1 MLTPTH
7 LVFSQAAFF
16 TACIATSHAPAPAE
30 ALVAATGALIP
41 DLDKRASY
49 VGRLVAPLAGWIEHQ
64 FGHRTV
70 THSLLAQLVV
80 GLLLWPLLPFGVW
93 LALLAGWV
101 SHSLADMMTPSGVCW
116 FWPARVRCILPGNHE
131 LRIEELSGRE
141 LGFAACMAAA
151 CFPLLVWA
159 GSGAGTSGLIRAALG
174 RIEAARQQYDASKGT
189 HAWRLAIEGR
199 DNRSFADIAGTY
211 PIRGPW
217 QADGFILDAPA
228 GPVSV
233 CQGQACDWYAESAVL
248 ERGAPERISVRQ
260 VQVGR
265 LSGRELAGLL
275 QPLAEAGTVYLIG
288 TVRSRAVQDDP
299 PTVAVSGE
307 TVTLRY
313 ATFEALAEA
322 GPLRELALTVQ
333 VRHPPGAAVPVLEQA
348 TRSGDGDRLPALL
361 RPWIEPP
368 DAGAR
373 QPPVTT
379 AL

>member
-7 LVFSQAAFF
+7 LIFSQAAFF
-16 TACIATSHAPAPAE
+16 TACIATSHAPTPAE
-30 ALVAATGALIP
+30 SLVAAAGALIA
-41 DLDKRASY
+41 DLDKRPSY
-49 VGRLVAPLAGWIEHQ
+49 VGRLVVPLAGWIEHH

-101 SHSLADMMTPSGVCW
+101 SHSLADMMTPSGW

-131 LRIEELSGRE
+131 LRIEELSWRE
-141 LGFAACMAAA
+141 LGFATCMAAA

-159 GSGAGTSGLIRAALG
+159 SSGAGTSGLIRAALG
-174 RIEAARQQYDASKGT
+174 RIEAARQQYDANKGT
-189 HAWRLAIEGR
+189 HAWRLTIEGR
-199 DNRSFADIAGTY
+199 DNRSFADIGGTY
-211 PIRGPW
+211 PVRGPW

-228 GPVSV
+228 GPVSI

-248 ERGAPERISVRQ
+248 EQSVPELTTVRQ
-260 VQVGR
+260 VQAGR
-265 LSGRELAGLL
+265 MTGRELAELL
-275 QPLAEAGTVYLIG
+275 RPLAEIGTVYLIG
-288 TVRSRAVQDDP
+288 TARSPAVQDEP
-299 PTVAVSGE
+299 PTVTVSGE

-313 ATFEALAEA
+313 AEVDVLAEA

-333 VRHPPGAAVPVLEQA
+333 VRHPPGVAVPVLEHA
-348 TRSGDGDRLPALL
+348 ARSDDEGRLPALL
-361 RPWIEPP
+361 RPWIESPE
-368 DAGAR
+368 AGAR
-373 QPPVTT
+373 QAPITT